1 MKVSRRDFLKIL
13 GATTAGGLGGI
24 LGFNAEPALARVR
37 DLKISKAKVGKAI
50 CTYCSVLCGLLIYS
64 LTDGAKNVKG
74 RVMHIEGDPDNAV
87 NRGSLCPKGA
97 NLKDLL
103 NSPNRITKPLYRAPG
118 ATEWREISWEEAIEK
133 WAKWIKDTRDRT
145 FVEKNDA
152 GKTVNRCE
160 SIFWLSGSQA
170 ENEVTYLWVKIA
182 RVLGLTNLEVVARI

>member
-24 LGFNAEPALARVR
+24 LGFSAEPALARIR
-37 DLKISKAKVGKAI
+37 DLKISKAKVGKAL
-50 CTYCSVLCGLLIYS
+50 CPYCSVTCGLLVYA

-74 RVMHIEGDPDNAV
+74 RVVHVEGDPDNAV
-87 NRGSLCPKGA
+87 NRGSLCSKGA

-118 ATEWREISWEEAIEK
+118 ATEWKEISWEEAIEK

-145 FVEKNDA
+145 FVEKNEA
-152 GKTVNRCE
+152 GKIVNRCE
-160 SIFWLSGSQA
+160 SIFWVHGGRSDSEA
-170 ENEVTYLWVKIA
+170 TYLWVKIA
-182 RVLGLTNLEVVARI
+182 RVLGLTNLEFLGRI